1 MLNRLATRLK
11 RVASRAAGIAM
22 LGVML
27 STLVMA
33 HVMGPSG
40 RGLAQGFT
48 RPFSG
53 LDHILAMVA
62 VSLRTAGAAFAV
74 IGVPLLF
81 SV

>member
-1 MLNRLATRLK
+1 MLNRLATRLN

-22 LGVML
+22 PGLTL
-27 STLVMA
+27 STPAMA
-33 HVMGPSG
+33 HIMGLSG
-40 RGLAQGFT
+40 GGFAQGFM

-62 VSLRTAGAAFAV
+62 VGLWTTGAAIAAN
-74 IGVPLLF
+74 GVLLLV